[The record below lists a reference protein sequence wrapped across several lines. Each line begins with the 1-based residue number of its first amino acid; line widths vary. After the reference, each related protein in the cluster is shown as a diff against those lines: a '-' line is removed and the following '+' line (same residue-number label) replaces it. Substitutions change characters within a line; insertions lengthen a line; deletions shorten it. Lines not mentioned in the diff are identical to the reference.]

1 MFCCPLERCRYDLMV
16 GVTRA
21 AAYFAFNSEDVQ
33 YGIEADRRAKILRTY
48 VRNTYS
54 YHLNEILA
62 TIVNEYT
69 DWERPIQH
77 PINIRYHHLFPLFS
91 SKFDRHLF
99 IICAFMS
106 IVFRYLFH
114 RDETL
119 EALSDAQFVAPAVK
133 TVDLHSANHRN
144 SFLYVFDYQT
154 KFGDFPQVS
163 THTIKTI
170 AQFKRKKRS

>member
-1 MFCCPLERCRYDLMV
+1 MLA

-21 AAYFAFNSEDVQ
+21 EAYFAFNSEDVQ

-77 PINIRYHHLFPLFS
+77 PINIRYCCNTKRFVFFVQ
-91 SKFDRHLF
+91 K
-99 IICAFMS
+99 IIK
-106 IVFRYLFH
+106 VFYFVLSVVCRLIATI

-119 EALSDAQFVAPAVK
+119 EALSDAQYVAPAAK

-154 KFGDFPQVS
+154 KFGDFPQVCVMF
-163 THTIKTI
+163 
-170 AQFKRKKRS
+170 QY